1 MRASRLQ
8 LIYAV
13 SAGFICTLECARIK
27 RGSGSALASATTSWG
42 PTAQDWPLGPAHWAS
57 IYQGFAPAQVVDLCG
72 GWLGNTT
79 WNDVSRPCA
88 EWAVKTTKCYQ
99 ACFQTNRNAGFG
111 RCMDGCAGKPNEH
124 WCNEPADVKK
134 DIKNTCAEMNLRWR
148 MCRVS
153 EHMWETPEQWFE
165 AIDKCVFVCK
175 TSLETQRS
183 LGLQFGLSWRKT
195 KCQPEIFY
203 CDFET
208 EECVHAKAQGDLDP
222 QNAHCAP
229 PVGSSGAHKCFFDDP
244 GCGSGCKR
252 PQPATLP
259 IPFPAPAPAPAIA
272 PAIDFLARS
281 RKPQI

>member
-1 MRASRLQ
+1 MKRLQQICAIGAGIACLVQGTRFSRL
-8 LIYAV
+8 
-13 SAGFICTLECARIK
+13 K
-27 RGSGSALASATTSWG
+27 RDAANSSIVEGWG
-42 PTAQDWPLGPAHWAS
+42 PNVESWPAGGAPWAS
-57 IYQGFAPAQVVDLCG
+57 IYQKFAPAPVCDFCG
-72 GWLGNTT
+72 GFPGHTKWT
-79 WNDVSRPCA
+79 DVARPCA
-88 EWAVKTTKCYQ
+88 EWTIKTIKCYQ
-99 ACFQTNRNAGFG
+99 ACFQTNRLSGFG
-111 RCMDGCAGKPNEH
+111 NCMNGCSGPPQANFCVGTGI
-124 WCNEPADVKK
+124 KK
-134 DIKNTCAEMNLRWR
+134 DIKKVCSEFNYRWKL
-148 MCRVS
+148 CRVS